1 MKINAWSDQS
11 PVPQGLTS
19 HPQETTSFQ
28 MALALAQ
35 QKQTA
40 VSGTRTE
47 MQQNQQAQALDEM
60 TALRKELSDWLKKDP
75 IAHMR
80 DALLKELGLSEEGL
94 SQLPPDQRAAIED
107 YIAEKI
113 KEKLLAATE
122 IQKNHAQTAP
132 PPLSALI
139 QAKTDTP

>member
-1 MKINAWSDQS
+1 MKINAWSDHPS
-11 PVPQGLTS
+11 LSQGLTS
-19 HPQETTSFQ
+19 RPQETTGFQ
-28 MALALAQ
+28 TALALAQ

-40 VSGTRTE
+40 GSGARTE
-47 MQQNQQAQALDEM
+47 TPQNPQTKALDEM

-80 DALLKELGLSEEGL
+80 DALLKELGLSEEEL

-132 PPLSALI
+132 QPLSALI
-139 QAKTDTP
+139 KAKTDSP